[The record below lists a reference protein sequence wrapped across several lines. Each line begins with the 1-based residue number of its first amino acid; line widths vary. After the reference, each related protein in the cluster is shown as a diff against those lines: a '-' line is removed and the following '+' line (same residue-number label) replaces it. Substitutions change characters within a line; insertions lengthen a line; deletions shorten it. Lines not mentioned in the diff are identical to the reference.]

1 MKKILKGIMTCVLLL
16 AGVITLC
23 SSRCS
28 AVIKPI
34 PKSAI
39 NKATQSTV
47 KMVNRAT
54 RATEKTVNEA
64 VTNSASN
71 PGIQRAVLINGGRS
85 LQRTVPAQAQK
96 QNQWK
101 HLQTCPKCNGKGATL
116 GNDGF
121 YYNCSVCN
129 GTGQIATR

>member
-1 MKKILKGIMTCVLLL
+1 MKKILKGMMTCVLLL
-16 AGVITLC
+16 AGVITLS

-28 AVIKPI
+28 VV
-34 PKSAI
+34 SAI
-39 NKATQSTV
+39 NKATRTTV
-47 KMVNRAT
+47 KTVNRAT

-71 PGIQRAVLINGGRS
+71 PGIQRVVLINGGRS

-116 GNDGF
+116 DNDGF

>member
-1 MKKILKGIMTCVLLL
+1 MKKILKGMMTCVLLL
-16 AGVITLC
+16 AGVITLS

-28 AVIKPI
+28 TVIKLI

-39 NKATQSTV
+39 NKATQ
-47 KMVNRAT
+47 
-54 RATEKTVNEA
+54 ATEKTVNEA
-64 VTNSASN
+64 VMKSASN

-85 LQRTVPAQAQK
+85 LQRTVPVQTQK

-101 HLQTCPKCNGKGATL
+101 HLQKCPICNGKGATL